1 MTRERRVLI
10 GGAAVI
16 VTLVAF
22 ARGWP
27 AWIAWSREA
36 RDAAIE
42 QMRAATD
49 ADALIASDRIIADS
63 LRARGARFVAL
74 APELLPGHGLPAAT
88 AALSTVVSSAATAS
102 GLTLGT
108 IQLLPP
114 ADTGRQRVFA
124 RVRVHADVTG
134 DITELMTF
142 VSALEGGPTRLTVSE
157 LTITQPEPAAAPNR
171 AEALHADFTV
181 EGLAQR

>member
-10 GGAAVI
+10 VGGAII
-16 VTLVAF
+16 VALVAF

-27 AWIAWSREA
+27 AWTEWSHESR
-36 RDAAIE
+36 AAAAE
-42 QMRAATD
+42 QMRAAAD
-49 ADALIASDRIIADS
+49 ADALIESDRVVADS

-74 APELLPGHGLPAAT
+74 APAILPGRDLPAAT
-88 AALSTVVSSAATAS
+88 AALSTVVSGAATAV
-102 GLTLGT
+102 GLTIGT

-134 DITELMTF
+134 DITELTAF
-142 VSALEGGPTRLTVSE
+142 VSTLEGGATRLRMSE
-157 LTITQPEPAAAPNR
+157 LTITQSEPAAAPTR
-171 AEALHADFTV
+171 AEALHAEFTV
-181 EGLAQR
+181 EGLTQR

>member
-16 VTLVAF
+16 VALVAF

-27 AWIAWSREA
+27 AWAGWSAEA
-36 RDAAIE
+36 RAVANE

-49 ADALIASDRIIADS
+49 ADAIIASDRIVGDS

-74 APELLPGHGLPAAT
+74 APELLPGRGLPAAS
-88 AALSTVVSSAATAS
+88 AALSTVVSSAATAA

-108 IQLLPP
+108 VQLLPP

-134 DITELMTF
+134 DITELTAF
-142 VSALEGGPTRLTVSE
+142 VSALEGGPTRLTMSE
-157 LTITQPEPAAAPNR
+157 LTITQSEPAAAPTR
-171 AEALHADFTV
+171 AEALHAEFTV